1 MLAAIHRQLKWEGAG
16 LLVLL
21 SILLALAPAEQ
32 TLGQTVKL
40 VYLHGALA
48 RTALLLF
55 LISLPLNLFAFVRE
69 RAAVGAWGQSLVWAA
84 TALWLAHLLL
94 SMITTRAAWGVY
106 VAWFEP
112 RTRFTFLLG
121 AASLLILAA
130 AYLVDDRRFTA
141 LAYAILAAAAT
152 ALQPLL
158 GTIQHPLNPIGA
170 SPSLAIRTFYAAILV
185 VCLALGALLTLWLHQ
200 RLAGRA

>member
-1 MLAAIHRQLKWEGAG
+1 MHCCSSNDSLASGPHSWANWPLCWR
-16 LLVLL
+16 
-21 SILLALAPAEQ
+21 
-32 TLGQTVKL
+32 
-40 VYLHGALA
+40 LA
-48 RTALLLF
+48 RRR
-55 LISLPLNLFAFVRE
+55 SSRRSSNLTRDGCSSKS
-69 RAAVGAWGQSLVWAA
+69 AAGAWGQSLVWAA
-84 TALWLAHLLL
+84 TALWLVHLVL

-141 LAYAILAAAAT
+141 LAYAVLAAAAT

-170 SPSLAIRTFYAAILV
+170 SPSLVIRAFYAAILV
-185 VCLALGALLTLWLHQ
+185 VCLALGVLLTLWLHQ